1 MHLDFSLLSSV
12 IPADGT
18 NDRVSCSP
26 LGCDGNSRLEA
37 LAIFDLDGGC
47 FTLLLQEVV
56 LKSEALIV
64 LSDMCLEFDVE
75 RLLTLIDRIGQGRE
89 IKPSLRAVGR

>member
-26 LGCDGNSRLEA
+26 LGCDGNSRFEA

-47 FTLLLQEVV
+47 FPVPQEVV

>member
-47 FTLLLQEVV
+47 FPVPQEVV

-75 RLLTLIDRIGQGRE
+75 RLFTLIDRIGQGRE